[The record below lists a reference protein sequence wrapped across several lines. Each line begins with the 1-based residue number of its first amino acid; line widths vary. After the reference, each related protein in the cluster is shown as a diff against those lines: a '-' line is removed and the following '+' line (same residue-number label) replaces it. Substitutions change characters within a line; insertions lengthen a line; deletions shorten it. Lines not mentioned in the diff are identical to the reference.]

1 MVKGMNVSNPL
12 GQIRDRIKNS
22 NPGTVFITSDFLD
35 LTDYVNA
42 KKCLSRLA
50 ESGFLR
56 RIIRGVYDY
65 PEYSDFLGEYAVP
78 SPHKVALALAR
89 NFGWTVVP
97 DGDTALNQL
106 GLSTQVPAYW
116 TYVSDGPYK
125 EYVLNKSTIRFK
137 HTANKDIS
145 HLSYKSALFVQA
157 IKAIGKNDMDG
168 RAIRKMSSLLSA
180 EEKAVMLADGK
191 HITSWVYNSIKEI
204 CDGKNE
210 A

>member
-1 MVKGMNVSNPL
+1 MNVSSPL
-12 GQIRDRIKNS
+12 EQIRDRIKNS
-22 NPGTVFITSDFLD
+22 DPGVIFITSDFLD
-35 LTDYVNA
+35 LTDYANA
-42 KKCLSRLA
+42 KKCLSRLT

-56 RIIRGVYDY
+56 RIMRGIYDN
-65 PEYSDFLGEYAVP
+65 PEYSDFLQEYSAP

-145 HLSYKSALFVQA
+145 KLSYKSALFVQA
-157 IKAIGKNDMDG
+157 IKAIGKNGMDG
-168 RAIRKMSSLLSA
+168 IIVRKMCNLLSD
-180 EEKAVMLADGK
+180 EDEAVMLSEGK
-191 HITSWVYNSIKEI
+191 HITSWVYSYIKII
-204 CDGKNE
+204 CSGNDNV
-210 A
+210 

>member
-1 MVKGMNVSNPL
+1 VEGMNVSNPL
-12 GQIRDRIKNS
+12 EQIRDRIKNS
-22 NPGTVFITSDFLD
+22 DPGKIFTASDFMD
-35 LTDYVNA
+35 LTDSINV

-50 ESGFLR
+50 ESGIIR
-56 RIIRGVYDY
+56 RIMRGVYDY
-65 PEYSDFLGEYAVP
+65 PEYSGFLGDYAAP

-125 EYVLNKSTIRFK
+125 DYMLNKSTIRFK

-145 HLSYKSALFVQA
+145 KLSYKSALYVQA
-157 IKAIGKNDMDG
+157 IKAIGKDGMDD
-168 RAIRKMSSLLSA
+168 RVIRKMSRLLTE
-180 EEKAVMLADGK
+180 EEKAIMLIEGK
-191 HITSWVYNSIKEI
+191 HITSWVYDYLKKI
-204 CDGKNE
+204 CTMENII
-210 A
+210 